1 MDRARH
7 GLPSVKEPAAV
18 VRGLPPGRWLCR
30 RTSPSLSG
38 RRSSR
43 EMRTRAST
51 RLACEHARQPRRPPA
66 AERIEPAVRPRGGCC
81 WAGKG
86 HGLPRRHH
94 GRSSACRAM
103 GAKRTMKCTCGSAGN
118 LCDPPGSADQSRTR
132 EPDRRLGAGRGG
144 ADGAQGAAPPAAGG
158 GRPGGFAGTHARL
171 NLSHRVPSIRAVVST
186 SVIRQ

>member
-1 MDRARH
+1 M
-7 GLPSVKEPAAV
+7 

-66 AERIEPAVRPRGGCC
+66 AERIEPAVRPRGGRR

-94 GRSSACRAM
+94 GRSSTCRAM

-118 LCDPPGSADQSRTR
+118 LCDPPGSADQPRTRERR
-132 EPDRRLGAGRGG
+132 EPDRGAWGRGGAGRGRWG
-144 ADGAQGAAPPAAGG
+144 PGG
-158 GRPGGFAGTHARL
+158 GSSSGGRRAAWWFCWHAR
-171 NLSHRVPSIRAVVST
+171 PSKPLAPCAFHTRGHFHISYT
-186 SVIRQ
+186 SMTL